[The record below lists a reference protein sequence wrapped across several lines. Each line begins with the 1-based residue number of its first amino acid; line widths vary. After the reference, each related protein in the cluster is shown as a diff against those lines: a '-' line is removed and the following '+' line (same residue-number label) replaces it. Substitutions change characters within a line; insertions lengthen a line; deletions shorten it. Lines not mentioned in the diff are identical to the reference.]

1 VEELLKYSSRLY
13 ALDYFGL
20 IVVVSLVECII
31 PRRPAGDTLR
41 LRWAS
46 NLGIAILDTFVVR
59 IIFPIL
65 GIGIATLAASR
76 GWGLFNQINLPL
88 WLELVVTIAI
98 LDLSYYA
105 QHYVF
110 HRVPILW
117 RLHRTHHTDQNFD
130 FTTGLRF
137 HPGESIVTTAAGLVV
152 IVVLGAA
159 PVAVLLSQ
167 LIALSISFFEHANL
181 KLPAAVDRVLRLFL
195 ITPDMHR
202 IHHSEITRE
211 SMSNFGSALPVW
223 DRLFRTYLAE
233 PAAGHDG
240 IRFGLPE
247 FQGRKHLTIPWMLAQ
262 PFLPQTNDQRTNRI
276 PAQVRDEGVTAS

>member
-1 VEELLKYSSRLY
+1 MEELLKYSSRLY

-31 PRRPAGDTLR
+31 PRRRAGDTLR
-41 LRWAS
+41 LRWAG
-46 NLGIAILDTFVVR
+46 NLGLAILDTFVVR

-65 GIGIATLAASR
+65 GIGIATLAAGR
-76 GWGLFNQINLPL
+76 GWGLFNQINFPL
-88 WLELVVTIAI
+88 WFELVVTIVI
-98 LDLSYYA
+98 LDLSFYT

-117 RLHRTHHTDQNFD
+117 RLHRTHHTDQDFD

-137 HPGESIVTTAAGLVV
+137 HPAEAILTTAAGLVV

-159 PVAVLLSQ
+159 QVAVLLSQ
-167 LIALSISFFEHANL
+167 LITLSVSFFEHANL
-181 KLPAAVDRVLRLFL
+181 KLPTSVDRILRLFL

-202 IHHSEITRE
+202 IHHSELARE
-211 SMSNFGSALPVW
+211 SMSNFGSVLPVW

-262 PFLPQTNDQRTNRI
+262 PFLPQANEQRINRV
-276 PAQVRDEGVTAS
+276 PVQVPDRAIVE

>member
-1 VEELLKYSSRLY
+1 MEELLKYSSRLY

-31 PRRPAGDTLR
+31 PRRRAGDTLR
-41 LRWAS
+41 LRWAG
-46 NLGIAILDTFVVR
+46 NLGLAILDTFVVR

-65 GIGIATLAASR
+65 GIGIATLAAGR
-76 GWGLFNQINLPL
+76 GWGLFNQINFPL
-88 WLELVVTIAI
+88 WFELVVTIVI
-98 LDLSYYA
+98 LDLSFYT

-117 RLHRTHHTDQNFD
+117 RLHRTHHTDQDFD

-137 HPGESIVTTAAGLVV
+137 HPAEAILTTAAGLVV

-159 PVAVLLSQ
+159 QVAVLLSQ
-167 LIALSISFFEHANL
+167 LITLSVSFIEHANL
-181 KLPAAVDRVLRLFL
+181 KLPTSVDRILRLFL

-202 IHHSEITRE
+202 IHHSELARE
-211 SMSNFGSALPVW
+211 SMSNFGSVLPVW

-262 PFLPQTNDQRTNRI
+262 PFLPQANEQRTNRV
-276 PAQVRDEGVTAS
+276 PVQVPDRAIVE